1 MKKSLL
7 FLSAVSFCLIAG
19 AAQADDKVIVVSSSA
34 EKNVEPNMVSLN
46 VEIWSKASTA
56 KQAQS
61 LNASEFQKVKKSLD
75 SFKVKKEDVQTENYS
90 LNPEYI
96 YDQKTQQNKM
106 VGFRALQTL
115 KVILKKTEDLGSF
128 LDAMVTSATKNESGV
143 NVNSIQWDTD
153 KRQQFEISALG
164 DAVKN
169 GRAKADELAKAANV
183 KIKGVSM
190 LSHGVSHSAPP
201 MPMRGMMKTMA
212 YEMKPMDSTEVMAGQ
227 IKIRVDVTAEYE
239 ITN

>member
-1 MKKSLL
+1 MKKILVILSL
-7 FLSAVSFCLIAG
+7 FSSFAM
-19 AAQADDKVIVVSSSA
+19 ASTAQADEKVIVVSSFA
-34 EKNVEPNMVSLN
+34 EKGVEPNMVSLN

-61 LNASEFQKVKKSLD
+61 LNAAEFQKVKKSLD
-75 SFKVKKEDVQTENYS
+75 SFKVKKEDIQTENYS

-106 VGFRALQTL
+106 ADFRALQIL
-115 KVILKKTEDLGSF
+115 KVTLKKTEDLGSF
-128 LDAMVTSATKNESGV
+128 LDAMVTSAAKNDSGV

-153 KRQQFEISALG
+153 KRQQIEVSALG
-164 DAVKN
+164 DAVRN
-169 GRAKADELAKAANV
+169 GRVKADELAKAANV

-190 LSHGVSHSAPP
+190 LSHGVSASAPP

-212 YEMKPMDSTEVMAGQ
+212 YEARDNSTEVMAGQ